1 MSLDIIALFFSD
13 GRKVKDVAL
22 GSEHTICLATDN
34 TLWAWGWNEHSN
46 TGIQSETD
54 IFLPTLVP
62 IPRSGTIT
70 HIFAGGAHNFI
81 VADGKVIEPDDK
93 MVDSESFISIDEN

>member
-1 MSLDIIALFFSD
+1 MVLNFSD
-13 GRKVKDVAL
+13 CRQVKDVAL

-46 TGIQSETD
+46 TGIQSD
-54 IFLPTLVP
+54 KNIFLPTFVP
-62 IPRSGTIT
+62 IQRSGTIT

-81 VADGKVIEPDDK
+81 ITDGKVIEPDDTG
-93 MVDSESFISIDEN
+93 DSESIISIDENLRPSLD